1 MIKALLAAAILS
13 MLSFGSIAGEQPK
26 AAAVAVADS
35 EAVVELV
42 SIDRKAYTAVVR
54 TANGA
59 MLQLNL
65 PREAQNLDRVKPGD
79 RFRMRYVE
87 ALALALNKGGSASA
101 SQGETV
107 KLAPKGGTPGGVV
120 VNTKNITARVN
131 AVDRSARTV
140 TVQGPLKNVM
150 VLKVADDVRSF
161 NDIAIGDTIGL
172 TYSEALAIEMV
183 SEPRTK

>member
-1 MIKALLAAAILS
+1 MIRALLAAALLCI
-13 MLSFGSIAGEQPK
+13 SFSSTAGEQPK
-26 AAAVAVADS
+26 ATAVAVADS
-35 EAVVELV
+35 EALVELV

-59 MLQLNL
+59 TLQLNL
-65 PREAQNLDRVKPGD
+65 PREARNLDRVKPGD

-87 ALALALNKGGSASA
+87 ALALDLRKGGSASA
-101 SQGETV
+101 SAGETV

-120 VNTKNITARVN
+120 VKTKNITAVVN

-161 NDIAIGDTIGL
+161 NDIAIGDTIAL

-183 SEPRTK
+183 SEPRAK